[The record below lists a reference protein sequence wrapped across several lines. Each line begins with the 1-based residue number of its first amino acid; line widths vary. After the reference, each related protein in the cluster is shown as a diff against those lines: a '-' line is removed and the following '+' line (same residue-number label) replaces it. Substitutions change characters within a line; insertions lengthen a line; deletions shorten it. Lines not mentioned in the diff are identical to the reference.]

1 MNQGPVPDA
10 VVLFVLKKS
19 YSLQNSQPKNSPL
32 PKRIYPGQYDHL
44 FMEAKSLV
52 MFDAMDGFR
61 AEIMKQVTP
70 FFTIN
75 HGYVNGIL
83 GD

>member
-1 MNQGPVPDA
+1 MNQGPVPNT
-10 VVLFVLKKS
+10 VVLFIDNNI
-19 YSLQNSQPKNSPL
+19 YSLQNSPPKNSPP

-44 FMEAKSLV
+44 FMEAKSLM

-75 HGYVNGIL
+75 HGYICIPS
-83 GD
+83 